1 MPPARFGA
9 SKFRNAVPFVPGRE
23 DWYRGNLPSAS
34 TSTTTSSSISTFS
47 SEVKANRKW
56 IVTVSPGG
64 DVSWRGYGRG
74 EGAVGTMKVGPVGD
88 WDLSVLE
95 DGILVIGGT
104 DGNVS

>member
-1 MPPARFGA
+1 M
-9 SKFRNAVPFVPGRE
+9 
-23 DWYRGNLPSAS
+23 
-34 TSTTTSSSISTFS
+34 
-47 SEVKANRKW
+47 
-56 IVTVSPGG
+56 TVSPGG